1 MGISPPGPQFS
12 KCRRNVT
19 KFGSLATPLDGIFDT
34 YGLLDELE
42 KYTNAVNRWDLKA
55 IEELPEYMKF
65 LYEAIYNHVSE
76 VARDALL
83 DNGIDILPYLK
94 EQWQNYIRA
103 YLNEARWRHNGYNP
117 SAEEYLKNAW
127 ISTGIVL
134 AMVDVIFGM
143 VGQSINQYLP
153 EFVENW
159 FHSDLVCI
167 PAYFVRFL
175 DDLET
180 SKVCAI
186 FCSKQLLLR
195 FF

>member
-1 MGISPPGPQFS
+1 MPVKLKKKTTSFCSTFCAVFRKAPLMLDLLRRFRESATITYLL
-12 KCRRNVT
+12 RRLRNVT

-55 IEELPEYMKF
+55 MEELPEYMKF
-65 LYEAIYNHVSE
+65 LYEAIYNH
-76 VARDALL
+76 
-83 DNGIDILPYLK
+83 
-94 EQWQNYIRA
+94 WQYYIRA
-103 YLNEARWRHNGYNP
+103 YLNEARWLHNGYNP
-117 SAEEYLKNAW
+117 SAEEYLENAW
-127 ISTGIVL
+127 ISIGIVL
-134 AMVDVIFGM
+134 AMVYVIFGM

-180 SKVCAI
+180 SK
-186 FCSKQLLLR
+186 
-195 FF
+195 